1 MRVTNLVPLL
11 AAAAPVARAAQ
22 GDSQPVARAELM
34 SLEHSLHQR
43 GLVDDIWNKIKGA
56 ATCGGCESIL
66 VLLKGIAFFG
76 DGAFVGAAKTLCK
89 LGKIQ
94 DPDVCDGLLDRE
106 GPTVA
111 RVINEL
117 SMYGRTQ
124 KLFCGAI
131 LGLCDIPAVQPLDLK
146 FPSEKP
152 NRGRPTPSGN
162 KPLKVVHF
170 SDIHVDH
177 HYTVGS
183 NTACN
188 KPICC
193 RAYTKDDAPGTT
205 KNPAGPFGD
214 HKCDTPVNLE
224 QSMYKAIK
232 EAVPDVAFALFTGD
246 IVDHTIWNTTKES
259 NIHDISDA
267 MTIMDSH
274 LNTVYGTV
282 GNHEMSPVNLI
293 PSNKYAEKSNSA
305 QWVYDLLAGYWVK
318 WTGKETKSDI
328 TSIGAY
334 SAKYPQG
341 KLRVISLNTN
351 LYYRHN
357 FEMYHDDMEKD
368 PNGQFAWLVQQLDA
382 AEKAGDRAYIM
393 GHMPMGD
400 MDALHDG
407 SHTFDQIVNRYTD
420 TIAAMFFGH
429 THVDHF
435 ELHYADYNNR
445 SYQNARAMSYIAP
458 SLTPTSGMPS
468 FRVYDVDPE
477 TFAVLDSVQYAADM
491 ANPAFQ
497 TTGPVWTQYYS
508 AKATYGA
515 LLSPPLTAA
524 SAELTPAFW
533 HNVTVALEGDEAEF
547 DKYLAR
553 KSRGWNPQACTGDC
567 YKNEICAL
575 RGGRAENNCYKATPG
590 LSLTKRDQVGNNAHD
605 DCGESTSAM
614 VLGGLVTNK
623 EVLEKLQEIF
633 DEMGEKAGA
642 KSFDPEKGWLYE

>member
-1 MRVTNLVPLL
+1 MRFTNLVPLL
-11 AAAAPVARAAQ
+11 AAAALLVRAAQ
-22 GDSQPVARAELM
+22 DDSQPMAPAEPM

-56 ATCGGCESIL
+56 AACGGCESIM

-76 DGAFVGAAKTLCK
+76 DAAFVGAVKSLCK

-94 DPDVCDGLLDRE
+94 DPDVCDGVLDRE

-111 RVINEL
+111 RVIREL
-117 SMYGRTQ
+117 SMDGRSQ

-131 LGLCDIPAVQPLDLK
+131 LGVCDIPAVQPLVLK
-146 FPSEKP
+146 FPSKNP

-162 KPLKVVHF
+162 QPLKVVHF

-193 RAYTKDDAPGTT
+193 RAYTRDDAPGTT

-214 HKCDTPVNLE
+214 HKCDTPVSLE

-259 NIHDISDA
+259 NIHDSKSRITDWPALNDA

-274 LNTVYGTV
+274 LKTVYGTV
-282 GNHEMSPVNLI
+282 GNHEMSPASHI
-293 PSNKYAEKSNSA
+293 PSNNYAEQSNSA
-305 QWVYDLLAGYWVK
+305 QWVYDLLAGYWTK

-328 TSIGAY
+328 ATIGAY
-334 SAKYPQG
+334 SAKYLHG
-341 KLRVISLNTN
+341 RLRVISLNTN

-357 FEMYHDDMEKD
+357 YEVYHDDMEKD
-368 PNGQFAWLVQQLDA
+368 PNGQFAWLVEQLDA
-382 AEKAGDRAYIM
+382 AETAGDRAYIM

-400 MDALHDG
+400 LDALHDG
-407 SHTFDQIVNRYTD
+407 SHSFDQIVNRYSD

-435 ELHYADYNNR
+435 ELHYADYDDR
-445 SYQNARAMSYIAP
+445 SHQNARAVSYIAP

-468 FRVYDVDPE
+468 FRVYDVAPE
-477 TFAVLDSVQYAADM
+477 TFAVLDV
-491 ANPAFQ
+491 
-497 TTGPVWTQYYS
+497 V
-508 AKATYGA
+508 
-515 LLSPPLTAA
+515 
-524 SAELTPAFW
+524 
-533 HNVTVALEGDEAEF
+533 
-547 DKYLAR
+547 
-553 KSRGWNPQACTGDC
+553 
-567 YKNEICAL
+567 
-575 RGGRAENNCYKATPG
+575 
-590 LSLTKRDQVGNNAHD
+590 
-605 DCGESTSAM
+605 
-614 VLGGLVTNK
+614 
-623 EVLEKLQEIF
+623 
-633 DEMGEKAGA
+633 
-642 KSFDPEKGWLYE
+642 